1 MWGVERWGQLGE
13 GAGEVWTKVPGVLW
27 ESAAEGTQQARGL
40 GIAGGTWQGAQ
51 EGGQTEPFHCRGCL
65 PWSSKGGHLSA
76 TFYPVLPLPSH
87 SASPPRHMV
96 PPQSPPSSLV
106 FYSFI
111 ASKSPSPGLS
121 PHPVSLL
128 TASPRILWFLNTHR
142 HRHSL
147 ALHLLPASCL
157 LPICVRPLPSHMQR
171 APHPYNHPCTPSPY
185 QSPGTGKGC
194 PDAVCLSRG

>member
-1 MWGVERWGQLGE
+1 MAPGRGHRKGVRL
-13 GAGEVWTKVPGVLW
+13 
-27 ESAAEGTQQARGL
+27 
-40 GIAGGTWQGAQ
+40 
-51 EGGQTEPFHCRGCL
+51 
-65 PWSSKGGHLSA
+65 
-76 TFYPVLPLPSH
+76 SH
-87 SASPPRHMV
+87 STVGAAYLGVVKGATSLPRSTQFSHCPPTQHLPHV
-96 PPQSPPSSLV
+96 TWSPPQSPPSSLV